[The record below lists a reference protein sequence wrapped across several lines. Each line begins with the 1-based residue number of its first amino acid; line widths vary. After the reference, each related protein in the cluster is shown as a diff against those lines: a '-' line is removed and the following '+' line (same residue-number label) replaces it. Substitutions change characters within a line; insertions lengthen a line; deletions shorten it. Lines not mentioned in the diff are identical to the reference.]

1 MPHKLCQA
9 TQNHHII
16 IIIFLIIFFLSYSS
30 TTIPPMLWHWPSG
43 LTPTSPHLPLPL
55 SPQKVHNRLLT
66 AVLTLIPSPLA
77 FQLYQKKHHNES
89 YLLTWPD
96 QMFATTFTMNEYLC
110 WVLVTNRWCCPGGV
124 FILFFITNRLLSASK
139 QFKLVLIAV
148 TCCNSAQNY
157 REWVPQKKTK
167 MIDK

>member
-1 MPHKLCQA
+1 MSSYTKPPHNHNNLLNNLLPQLFLNNYSSNAMTLAQWPHPHKSTSTPPTITTESSQQA
-9 TQNHHII
+9 A
-16 IIIFLIIFFLSYSS
+16 YSS
-30 TTIPPMLWHWPSG
+30 PYTHSIT
-43 LTPTSPHLPLPL
+43 L
-55 SPQKVHNRLLT
+55 SLSIVSKEAP
-66 AVLTLIPSPLA
+66 
-77 FQLYQKKHHNES
+77 NES

-148 TCCNSAQNY
+148 NSAQNY